1 MSVTIAPSAE
11 ACQALVDR
19 INSGSG
25 ATYTLTTDA
34 IYSYVL
40 DEDIKDTANARVIV
54 VHDRERT
61 LDETMDLQQ
70 RTSHDIRIVVQQKL
84 KETSV
89 TTINAL
95 RLLLRQLYER
105 VDLFRSADRRVTVW
119 ECDHPDEQTDKP
131 TVSNL
136 RLFQEGFE
144 LRVEVEP
151 PA

>member
-25 ATYTLTTDA
+25 IAYTLTTA
-34 IYSYVL
+34 AVYTYVL
-40 DEDIKDTANARVIV
+40 DEEIKDAANTGVIV

-61 LDETMDLQQ
+61 LNETLDLKQ
-70 RTSHDIRIVVQQKL
+70 RTSHDIRIVVQKKL
-84 KETSV
+84 QATDAA
-89 TTINAL
+89 TIDAL

-105 VDLFRSADRRVTVW
+105 VDGFRSSDLRVTVW
-119 ECDHPDEQTDKP
+119 ECDEPDEETDKA
-131 TVSNL
+131 TVVGP
-136 RLFQEGFE
+136 RLFQQGFE

>member
-1 MSVTIAPSAE
+1 MSVIAPSAE

-25 ATYTLTTDA
+25 IAYTLTTPA
-34 IYSYVL
+34 TYTYVL
-40 DEDIKDTANARVIV
+40 DEDIKDTANIGVIV

-61 LDETMDLQQ
+61 LNESLDLQQ
-70 RTSHDIRIVVQQKL
+70 RTSHDVRIVVQQKL
-84 KETSV
+84 TNTSA
-89 TTINAL
+89 TTIDAL

-105 VDLFRSADRRVTVW
+105 VYGFQSADQRVTVW
-119 ECDHPDEQTDKP
+119 ECDEPDEETDRA
-131 TVSNL
+131 TVVGP
-136 RLFQEGFE
+136 RVFQQGIE